1 MTSLPIDAH
10 IPSILESL
18 AAGSLVVVSPP
29 GSGKTT
35 RLPAALIDSGLLT
48 PEHPK
53 VLVLQPRRI
62 AARAAATRVAEERG
76 WALGGQVGYQVRF
89 ERRISARTRL
99 QFITEGI
106 LTRQLLADPFL
117 ESIGAVV
124 LDEFHERSLHTDLA
138 LALLRE
144 VRQAVRPDLILLV
157 MSATLDAE
165 PVAQFLG
172 ACPIVRAEGKAH
184 PVSVEYQP
192 TDRPASA
199 EALAPLVQ
207 QWLDAPG
214 GTSHLLVFL
223 PGMAEIRRAGNRL
236 EPMAERAGSVVLP
249 LHGSL
254 TSDEQDRALQPNQR
268 RKIILST
275 NVAETSLTIDGVDM
289 VIDSGLVRTVRF
301 DSDRG
306 IDRWNLGRIS
316 RASADQRAG
325 RAGRTGPGRC
335 IRLWSQR
342 EERGFAAFEEPEVHR
357 VDLSGT
363 VLALHS
369 WGINDATRFGWFDP
383 PSTDRLAAAERLLN
397 LLGAVEGEPARL
409 TELGRRML
417 DLPVHPRL
425 ASLILESA
433 DRGRLRDGAAVAA
446 LLSEKDLLVRE
457 FSPNERGV
465 TTRQVASAP
474 SDILVRIDLL
484 AEAESARFSSSL
496 RSRGID
502 PTAARQVARL
512 RDELVRLGRQSV
524 REGAT
529 SGEPRSNLTRT
540 ETRPPR
546 THEAHD
552 DEAILKALLLAY
564 PDRLVKRRGAERT
577 GVMVGGRGV
586 RLAPGS
592 VVPDAELYL
601 ALVAREDRRGDQRE
615 VHVDLASVVH
625 QEWLEE
631 LHSRLLRRERVSRFD
646 ATRNRVIRTTQLWFL
661 DLLIREDLDQS
672 VDPAEATALLA
683 EALRPELVRFF
694 HDNPRIAGWLA
705 RVEFLQRVV
714 PELNW
719 PEFDDTAFG
728 EILEQVCYGKSTVE
742 EVRRV
747 DLLAFL
753 EGRLDVQQ
761 ARELRASAPEIVTL
775 PNGRRGTLIYEL
787 GRPPVL
793 AARLQ
798 ELFGWTDTPRL
809 ARGRV
814 PVLLHIL
821 GPNNRPVQIT
831 NDLHNF
837 WMTTYLQVRKDL
849 RGRYPKHAW
858 PDKPLEAQP
867 GTGRRRKGSSD
878 SE

>member
-1 MTSLPIDAH
+1 MIPLPIDAH
-10 IPSILESL
+10 IPSIIESL
-18 AAGSLVVVSPP
+18 AAGSSIVVSPP

-48 PEHPK
+48 PDHPK

-76 WALGGQVGYQVRF
+76 WVLGDRVGYQVRF
-89 ERRISARTRL
+89 ERRVSSSTRL

-117 ESIGAVV
+117 ETIGAVV

-157 MSATLDAE
+157 MSATLDAD

-172 ACPIVRAEGKAH
+172 GCPIVRAEGRSH
-184 PVSVEYQP
+184 PVSVEYRP
-192 TDRPASA
+192 TDRPTSA

-207 QWLDAPG
+207 QWLDEPG
-214 GTSHLLVFL
+214 GRGHLLVFL
-223 PGMAEIRRAGNRL
+223 PGMAEIRRAVHRL
-236 EPMAERAGSVVLP
+236 EPMAERAGAMVLP

-254 TSDEQDRALQPNQR
+254 SSDEQDRALQPSQR
-268 RKIILST
+268 RKMILST
-275 NVAETSLTIDGVDM
+275 NVAETSLTIDGVDT
-289 VIDSGLVRTVRF
+289 VIDSGLVRTVNF
-301 DSDRG
+301 DPGRG
-306 IDRWNLGRIS
+306 VDRWNLGRIS

-342 EERGFAAFEEPEVHR
+342 EERGFAAYEEPEVHR

-369 WGINDATRFGWFDP
+369 WGIHDATRFGWFDP
-383 PSTDRLAAAERLLN
+383 PSTDRLVAAERLLN
-397 LLGAVEGEPARL
+397 LLGAIQGNPARI

-417 DLPVHPRL
+417 ELPVHPRL
-425 ASLILESA
+425 ARLILESA

-446 LLSEKDLLVRE
+446 LLSEKDILVRD
-457 FSPNERGV
+457 SGPGERGG
-465 TTRQVASAP
+465 TTRQVATSS
-474 SDILVRIDLL
+474 SDVLARLDLL

-502 PTAARQVARL
+502 PTVVRQVARL
-512 RDELVRLGRQSV
+512 RDDLVRLGRQGV
-524 REGAT
+524 R
-529 SGEPRSNLTRT
+529 RSDPAGNPIFQVPNSRSL
-540 ETRPPR
+540 ELRPPDASE
-546 THEAHD
+546 THD

-577 GVMVGGRGV
+577 GVMVGGRGT

-592 VVPDAELYL
+592 VVRDAEFYL
-601 ALVAREDRRGDQRE
+601 ALSAREDRRGDQRE
-615 VHVDLASVVH
+615 VQVELASVVH
-625 QEWLEE
+625 REWLEE
-631 LHSRLLRRERVSRFD
+631 LHARLLRRERVSRYD
-646 ATRNRVIRTTQLWFL
+646 STRNRVITTTQVWFL
-661 DLLIREDLDQS
+661 DLLIREDLNPV
-672 VDPAEATALLA
+672 VDTVEAGLLLT
-683 EALRPELVRFF
+683 EALKPELASFF
-694 HDNPRIAGWLA
+694 RDNPRIAYWLA
-705 RVEFLQRVV
+705 RVEFLRAAV
-714 PELNW
+714 PESNW
-719 PEFDDTAFG
+719 PEFDDTVFA
-728 EILEQVCYGKSTVE
+728 EILEQACHGKSTVE

-753 EGRLDVQQ
+753 QGRLNAQQ
-761 ARELRASAPEIVTL
+761 TRELRESAPESVTL
-775 PNGRRGTLIYEL
+775 PKGRRVTLTYEME
-787 GRPPVL
+787 RPPVL

-798 ELFGWTDTPRL
+798 ELFGWMDTPRL

-821 GPNNRPVQIT
+821 GPNQRPVQIT
-831 NDLHNF
+831 NDLRSF
-837 WMTTYLQVRKDL
+837 WTTTYLQVRKDL

-858 PDKPLEAQP
+858 PDDPMV
-867 GTGRRRKGSSD
+867 S
-878 SE
+878 